1 MMAQSAPFIVLVAAL
16 LNTLSYSFAGNVYC
30 VTPTATSYSSCPHNS
45 THCATLSE
53 EGPPNDGTQLN
64 TDYMVGDYY
73 WATTG
78 YLYFLKPQS
87 KWGLEYF
94 RIKHTKL
101 KLKSKAKKP
110 GQDTKAKTRSTSAKL
125 EDDTE
130 KTDEEPE
137 SKKKTKKLG
146 CNFLVYSPIT
156 TFLPGG
162 WAVIRWPTFYRWK
175 LIEN

>member
-1 MMAQSAPFIVLVAAL
+1 MYSISGTTSIKYKSSPFLQSLHMMAQSAPFIVLVAAL

-30 VTPTATSYSSCPHNS
+30 VTHTATSCSSCPHNS

-94 RIKHTKL
+94 
-101 KLKSKAKKP
+101 
-110 GQDTKAKTRSTSAKL
+110 
-125 EDDTE
+125 
-130 KTDEEPE
+130 
-137 SKKKTKKLG
+137 
-146 CNFLVYSPIT
+146 
-156 TFLPGG
+156 
-162 WAVIRWPTFYRWK
+162 
-175 LIEN
+175 